1 MVPTN
6 RTQRNKSLV
15 FFECVYHAL
24 ERTTEGKLYYVDSG
38 EKMQVLG
45 NIAHL
50 IGLYFFYALIVFQF
64 YLRKNVI
71 CLLAS
76 FCLGSSIYF
85 ITTCCG
91 EHKKARVLI
100 YGL

>member
-6 RTQRNKSLV
+6 RAQRNKSLV

-50 IGLYFFYALIVFQF
+50 IGLSVF
-64 YLRKNVI
+64 VD
-71 CLLAS
+71 C
-76 FCLGSSIYF
+76 
-85 ITTCCG
+85 
-91 EHKKARVLI
+91 EDDVEV
-100 YGL
+100 